1 MHGQT
6 EAGLKEAAGSLELDK
21 CTVKRLD
28 GKLKD
33 KSALVISS
41 SVKGEYLLLHE
52 AEAEIDSW
60 VKLLIEKGSRLFLAL
75 SRSLL
80 RCAAFASP
88 LTRGV
93 RCFTT
98 TGGAKKYR
106 EAATGGGQT
115 PGMCNYFGL
124 SIQQLLAKEEG
135 VATHGIPILV
145 RKCAEHI
152 RAHGTRRST
161 SVLQSFLAGCGSA

>member
-1 MHGQT
+1 MRGQT

-60 VKLLIEKGSRLFLAL
+60 VKLLIEKGSRLSLSLSLAP
-75 SRSLL
+75 SLL
-80 RCAAFASP
+80 PSRVCVDLRRQEAPRSTEKRRRAAAKRRACAITLAYQSSSSWPRRRASP
-88 LTRGV
+88 PTASPSSCASAPSTFAPTV
-93 RCFTT
+93 R
-98 TGGAKKYR
+98 
-106 EAATGGGQT
+106 AAQRQCCS
-115 PGMCNYFGL
+115 P
-124 SIQQLLAKEEG
+124 S
-135 VATHGIPILV
+135 
-145 RKCAEHI
+145 
-152 RAHGTRRST
+152 
-161 SVLQSFLAGCGSA
+161 